1 MYKKILAPLDGS
13 KLSECSLE
21 HVKVIAKGCQVP
33 EVVLLT
39 VVEEYKEISPQ
50 LETESTL
57 QETIKHLEKEKKEAQ
72 MRATEYLNKVARSL
86 KEEGIAAQSA
96 VVMSGKINGVVD
108 AILDFVRDNKIDLI
122 VMSTHGRSGISRWA
136 FGSVTDKIIRESK
149 IPVLTLS
156 PTGCRASL

>member
-39 VVEEYKEISPQ
+39 VVEEYKAISPQ

-136 FGSVTDKIIRESK
+136 FGSVADKIIRESK